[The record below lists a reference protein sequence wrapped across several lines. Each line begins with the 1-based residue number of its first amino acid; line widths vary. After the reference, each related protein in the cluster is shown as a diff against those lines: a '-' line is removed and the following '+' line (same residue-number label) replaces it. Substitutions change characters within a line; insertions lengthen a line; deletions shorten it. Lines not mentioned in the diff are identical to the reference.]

1 MIFIS
6 GVHGVGK
13 SYFCNKVK
21 EELGINTFSASKLI
35 SEHKHAE
42 FSRDK
47 LIPDIDH
54 NQQYLL
60 MAIRDL
66 NAVGSDYLLDGHFC
80 LLNADG
86 HVTRIPKDTFI
97 ALNPDAIVLLTEK
110 PKTIAERRRQRDGVN
125 HNTNSIYQFQEEEA
139 IYANEVAETLGIP
152 LKVSVGAD
160 DLENTLDFV
169 RETMRRVNDGW

>member
-21 EELGINTFSASKLI
+21 EKLGIDTFSASKLI
-35 SEHKHAE
+35 SERKHSG

-47 LIPDIDH
+47 LIPDIDD

-60 MAIRDL
+60 MAVQDL
-66 NAVGSDYLLDGHFC
+66 NATGSDYLLDGHFC

-86 HVTRIPKDTFI
+86 NVTRIPKDTFI

-110 PKTIAERRRQRDGVN
+110 PKIIAERRRQRDGID
-125 HNTNSIYQFQEEEA
+125 HNTDSIQQFQEEETT
-139 IYANEVAETLGIP
+139 YAGEVAETLGIP
-152 LKVSVGAD
+152 LKVSSGAD

-169 RETMRRVNDGW
+169 RETMRRINDGW

>member
-66 NAVGSDYLLDGHFC
+66 NAVGSDYLLDG
-80 LLNADG
+80 
-86 HVTRIPKDTFI
+86 
-97 ALNPDAIVLLTEK
+97 
-110 PKTIAERRRQRDGVN
+110 
-125 HNTNSIYQFQEEEA
+125 S
-139 IYANEVAETLGIP
+139 
-152 LKVSVGAD
+152 SVGFY
-160 DLENTLDFV
+160 ENRLWWPYWRSTFWAILAKGRSMSAGEHTITV
-169 RETMRRVNDGW
+169 DGGVAGAVIWLSSLLIVF